1 MEFSKLVQR
10 LLITNLKVIIAIA
23 ALVLLVCYIKS
34 VHHTLSP
41 EQNWSISG
49 NHFDDNLDK
58 IRLDLQY
65 AVIVDA
71 GSSGSRVYI
80 YVWPPHSGDTRQLLK
95 IRLLHDNG
103 GKDVFHSITPGLSS
117 CSSHPENASDYIIP
131 LLKFAAENIP
141 KTKHK
146 ETPLYILATAGMR
159 LLSKSQQDLILDDL
173 RKDIPKEFSFLFTPG
188 NVQVISGKEEG
199 IYSWVSINYL
209 MGRFDHSLAKSPL
222 VEVEMEKDQKRL
234 KRMNTISMMEMGGAS
249 TQIAF
254 EITSTEQYNSL
265 KAVFQGDSF
274 KEMVSTFNLGC
285 TEHDT
290 NHQYRLFVTTYLTL
304 GANAARR
311 TYTQHLIDN
320 WTEHNYVNTSLNTLE
335 TVLFDPCLSID
346 SSEMVNITRP
356 SQLLN
361 NGSTQF
367 IYHLKGSGD
376 FNGCLQKVKQIVTF
390 DGLKWCNNGTCPFQD
405 LHKVSVPFIDT
416 EFYGLSEFWYSM
428 NDIFAMG
435 GLYSSTKFSSAS
447 SKYCSTSWLVT
458 QDRFRRK
465 LYPNADSKR
474 LLHQCFKSAWMT
486 SILHDG
492 FKMPTSYSHFTSVS
506 LLNNEPV
513 QWTLG
518 ALIFR
523 TRFFPLRTLDNQ
535 HGVQVQHVVNSST
548 GYNYLE
554 FLAFVICMTAV
565 IFCIIVYL
573 KRLHMMVNTTSYFPL
588 KTNDIENYQ
597 DNDHHAASV
606 QSEHKNV
613 FINMNFSWASSNWV
627 LSSQV
632 PHLFPVKPLLILLLF
647 VNLKDWQTSLL

>member
-1 MEFSKLVQR
+1 MAIASLNYYRYLRRSGFHYLFIHTLSLFFLSRIVELIKLVQR
-10 LLITNLKVIIAIA
+10 LFISNLKVIIVIA
-23 ALVLLVCYIKS
+23 AVLLLVFYIKS
-34 VHHTLSP
+34 VHHTLSLDH
-41 EQNWSISG
+41 NWSITG

-65 AVIVDA
+65 AVIIDA

-95 IRLLHDNG
+95 IRLLHDQG

-117 CSSHPENASDYIIP
+117 YASHPENASDYITP
-131 LLKFAAENIP
+131 LLNFAAENIP

-159 LLSKSQQDLILDDL
+159 LLPKSSQNLILDDL
-173 RKDIPKEFSFLFTPG
+173 RKDIPKNFSFLFTPG

-209 MGRFDHSLAKSPL
+209 MGRFDHTLAKAPL
-222 VEVEMEKDQKRL
+222 VDVEMKDQRRL

-254 EITSTEQYNSL
+254 EITSTEQYNAL
-265 KAVFQGDSF
+265 REVFHGDSF
-274 KEMVSTFNLGC
+274 KDMVSEFNLGC
-285 TEHDT
+285 QEHDT

-304 GANAARR
+304 GANAARKM
-311 TYTQHLIDN
+311 YTQHLIDS

-356 SQLLN
+356 SQLN
-361 NGSTQF
+361 NGSTTF
-367 IYHLKGSGD
+367 LYHLKGSGD
-376 FNGCLQKVKQIVTF
+376 FNLCQQKVKQIITV

-405 LHKVSVPFIDT
+405 LHKVSVPFVDT

-428 NDIFAMG
+428 NDIFSMG
-435 GLYSSTKFSSAS
+435 GPYSNSKFNSAS

-458 QDRFRRK
+458 QDRFKRK

-486 SILHDG
+486 TVLHDG
-492 FKMPTSYSHFTSVS
+492 FKMPKSYSHFTSVS
-506 LLNNEPV
+506 LLHNEPV
-513 QWTLG
+513 QWSLG

-523 TRFFPLRTLDNQ
+523 TRFFPLRSLDNQ
-535 HGVQVQHVVNSST
+535 HGVQVQHVVSNSSN
-548 GYNYLE
+548 GNNYAEYL
-554 FLAFVICMTAV
+554 LFVICMVAV
-565 IFCIIVYL
+565 IFCIIIYL
-573 KRLHMMVNTTSYFPL
+573 KRLHTMVNATKQPTYFPL
-588 KTNDIENYQ
+588 KTSDIESYQ
-597 DNDHHAASV
+597 ESGHTEASV

-613 FINMNFSWASSNWV
+613 FINMNFS
-627 LSSQV
+627 
-632 PHLFPVKPLLILLLF
+632 
-647 VNLKDWQTSLL
+647 